1 MFYALKFGLF
11 YSNSHK
17 RYFRF
22 TDINDLAFARHYAQA
37 VFYIP
42 RAAKLKADFRTVYDI
57 DILQLQ

>member
-1 MFYALKFGLF
+1 MLLKFGLF

-42 RAAKLKADFRTVYDI
+42 RAAKLKADFRTV
-57 DILQLQ
+57 